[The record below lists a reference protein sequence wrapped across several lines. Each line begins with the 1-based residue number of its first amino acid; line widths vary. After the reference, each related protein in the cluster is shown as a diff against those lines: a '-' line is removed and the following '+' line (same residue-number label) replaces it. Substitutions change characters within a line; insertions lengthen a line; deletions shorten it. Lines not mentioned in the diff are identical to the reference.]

1 MPFNFGQR
9 VRLNRKLEMSGFA
22 VKKGAEG
29 IVANV
34 HLQTSVLF
42 DGLDQE
48 LAVADSDLDT
58 LGQATGTASASVNIA
73 STANSNAAGFQV
85 GQRVRLLVPK
95 HLGGQ
100 TIPAGSF
107 GTVTQDAPSMNA
119 SWVLFDGFPGDKLIP
134 NSDLQSV

>member
-22 VKKGAEG
+22 VNKGMEG

-58 LGQATGTASASVNIA
+58 LTKAAGTARASAITT
-73 STANSNAAGFQV
+73 STATSSAAGFQV

-100 TIPAGSF
+100 TIPAGCL

-134 NSDLQSV
+134 NSDIQSA

>member
-22 VKKGAEG
+22 VNKGMEG

-48 LAVADSDLDT
+48 LAVANSDLDT
-58 LGQATGTASASVNIA
+58 LVKTSGTDRATATTSATASNVRGSK
-73 STANSNAAGFQV
+73 V
-85 GQRVRLLVPK
+85 GQRVRLLVSK

-100 TIPAGSF
+100 TIPAGCL

-134 NSDLQSV
+134 NGDIESA